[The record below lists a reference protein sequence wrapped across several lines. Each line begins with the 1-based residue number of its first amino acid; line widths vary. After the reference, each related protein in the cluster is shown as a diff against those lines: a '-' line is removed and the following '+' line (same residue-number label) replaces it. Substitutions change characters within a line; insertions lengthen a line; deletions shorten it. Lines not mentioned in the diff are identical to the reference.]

1 MNTVPPLDITDLPD
15 AIIAMSSHVCLLAA
29 KSSRKNTSNWSLYK
43 NSTGMELPIKP
54 GEGGGGDSQLVG
66 AGDACRKISMEPLEV
81 QFWAWLRW
89 I

>member
-54 GEGGGGDSQLVG
+54 GKGGGLPTCWGGGCLSENFNGTPRG
-66 AGDACRKISMEPLEV
+66 AILGVA
-81 QFWAWLRW
+81 
-89 I
+89 